1 MIKLSVLG
9 GSSYYTSLLFE
20 ALVQHKEDIRVTEL
34 ALHGRNESKLAD
46 LARFG
51 ANMFHKAGID
61 TAVTFTTDRKRAIEG
76 SQLILC
82 QIRVGGMQARAID
95 ESIPRRYGITGDET
109 VGPGGFSCALRTVP
123 VMADIAADIRRW
135 APEAL
140 VVDLT
145 NPASIVVEAILNR
158 ENINIIGICDL
169 PLVVLERVA
178 GVLNLDYDGLSGRY
192 FGLNHLGFY
201 SNIYYNGDD
210 ITAAVLEHTEQ
221 LGLGI
226 DADLV
231 RGMGLVPVPFLRH
244 FYHHSKVVEEQR
256 QQPVRGQVLYEN
268 EQQLSRLF
276 AQPELD
282 EIPQLIRQRNAIWY
296 SHAVVPFM
304 AAYVSGQKRRF
315 IVNIRNRGR
324 IAGLDDNA
332 VVEVA
337 EDIDALKMWRTDAI
351 KMPLY
356 VRGLVQAVKAF
367 ESMTVQAIY
376 EGSYDKA
383 VLALMSHPLVGQ
395 YDVAKAMVD
404 DILRSY
410 PEVDYLK

>member
-1 MIKLSVLG
+1 MMKLSVLG

-20 ALVQHKEDIRVTEL
+20 ALVQHREDIRITEL
-34 ALHGRNESKLAD
+34 ALYGRNESKLAD
-46 LARFG
+46 VARFG
-51 ANMFHKAGID
+51 ANMFKKAGID
-61 TAVTFTTDRKRAIEG
+61 TAVTFTTDRRRAIEG

-123 VMADIAADIRRW
+123 VMADIAAGIRRW

-145 NPASIVVEAILNR
+145 NPAGIVVEAILNR

-169 PLVVLERVA
+169 PLIVLTRVA
-178 GVLNLDYDGLSGRY
+178 DVLNLDYDGLSGRY

-210 ITAAVLEHTEQ
+210 ITAAVLEHAEQ

-226 DADLV
+226 DTDLV
-231 RGMGLVPVPFLRH
+231 NSMRLVPVPFLRH
-244 FYHHSKVVEEQR
+244 FYHHSQVVEEQK

-268 EQQLSRLF
+268 EQQLSGLF
-276 AQPELD
+276 AQAELD
-282 EIPQLIRQRNAIWY
+282 DIPQTIRQRNAIWY

-332 VVEVA
+332 VVEVS
-337 EDIDALKMWRTDAI
+337 EDIDALKMWRTDVI

-395 YDVAKAMVD
+395 YDVAKAILD

>member
-1 MIKLSVLG
+1 MMKLSVLG

-20 ALVQHKEDIRVTEL
+20 ALVQHREDIRITEL
-34 ALHGRNESKLAD
+34 ALYGRNESKLAD
-46 LARFG
+46 VARFG
-51 ANMFHKAGID
+51 ANMFKKAGID
-61 TAVTFTTDRKRAIEG
+61 TAVTFTTDRRRAIEG

-123 VMADIAADIRRW
+123 VMADIAAGIRRW

-145 NPASIVVEAILNR
+145 NPAGIVVEAILNR

-169 PLVVLERVA
+169 PLIVLTRVA
-178 GVLNLDYDGLSGRY
+178 DVLNLDYDGLSGRY

-210 ITAAVLEHTEQ
+210 ITAAVLEHAEQ

-226 DADLV
+226 DTDLV
-231 RGMGLVPVPFLRH
+231 NSMRLVPVPFLRH
-244 FYHHSKVVEEQR
+244 FYHHSQVVEEQK

-268 EQQLSRLF
+268 EQQLSGLF
-276 AQPELD
+276 AQAELD
-282 EIPQLIRQRNAIWY
+282 DIPQIIRQRNAIWY

-324 IAGLDDNA
+324 IAGLDDNV
-332 VVEVA
+332 VVEVS

-395 YDVAKAMVD
+395 YDVAKAILD